1 MKNKVLFSTLY
12 SLMLVLIFTIDI
24 SAQDKATSN
33 GTVPTAVY
41 KSSPVFITPANSNN
55 YAGRA
60 FAYNSSG
67 LVIPKGPF
75 KFFLNNPSSPIS
87 LAFDPN
93 SSNFVA
99 AGSFDVYGNWWGV
112 RYGNLQ
118 VVKID
123 TSTGAITTV
132 GTVTGATNI
141 TGLAWDFSTSTMY
154 ASNYNNTN
162 STVGTLNLTTFV
174 FTPLPSTITGLVIG
188 IACSNSGQL
197 YGVEINNDKFIS
209 INKVTGA
216 STVVGPLGINANYA
230 QDISWDHSVDSC
242 YWASYISEG
251 ELRKINHVT
260 GASTLIGAFNME
272 VDGLAIPGTF
282 GPIITHTPYPNTQN
296 TNGPY
301 IITVNIISPGSV
313 IVSAKL
319 FWSRNSAILTDSVN
333 MVNTSGSNWTGS
345 IPGDGTNAI
354 YRYRVKAI
362 DALGRTAYAP
372 SSAESYS
379 FLAQAFDTSH
389 SVIVTTPI
397 TSCPIYMWPA
407 NVKASVSN
415 IFGIDS
421 VWVKWYKNYPSNG
434 WKRFNLSHGTGNN
447 WSGIFNSN
455 SSEVNFGDSISYRII
470 ARNASTQHN
479 LDSTALYTFMI
490 DLGQNPIV
498 GTDTLSGNFP
508 FTTYWMDGRTDYLY
522 THQELNNL
530 PPIAIWGIGFDIIN
544 ANSMSMNEF
553 TIKMQNTTATSISG
567 FTESGWTT
575 VYSNVY
581 TVSNTGWQ
589 IINLTTPFFT
599 NGTNVLVEICYN
611 NSSYSNYSTVRTSP
625 TAGNDYWGRYGDLV
639 TAGGCGYTAWTSSVG
654 PIGKANTIFKTIID
668 NIENTGTGIP
678 ETYALTQ
685 NYPNPFNPVTKI
697 NFSIPKSGMV
707 SLKVYDILGKEVST
721 LVNQNISAGTYTYEF
736 DASRLSSGIY
746 FYRLNVN
753 GFSEVKKMSLIK

>member
-1 MKNKVLFSTLY
+1 MKSKVLFSTLY
-12 SLMLVLIFTIDI
+12 SLMLVFIFTFDI

-33 GTVPTAVY
+33 GLVPTAVY
-41 KSSPVFITPANSNN
+41 KSSPVFITPANPNN

-67 LVIPKGPF
+67 SVIPKGPF
-75 KFFLNNPSSPIS
+75 KFFLNNPSSPVS

-123 TSTGAITTV
+123 TNTGAITTV
-132 GTVTGATNI
+132 GTVTGAKNI

-162 STVGTLNLTTFV
+162 STVGTLNLT
-174 FTPLPSTITGLVIG
+174 
-188 IACSNSGQL
+188 
-197 YGVEINNDKFIS
+197 
-209 INKVTGA
+209 
-216 STVVGPLGINANYA
+216 
-230 QDISWDHSVDSC
+230 
-242 YWASYISEG
+242 
-251 ELRKINHVT
+251 
-260 GASTLIGAFNME
+260 
-272 VDGLAIPGTF
+272 
-282 GPIITHTPYPNTQN
+282 
-296 TNGPY
+296 
-301 IITVNIISPGSV
+301 
-313 IVSAKL
+313 
-319 FWSRNSAILTDSVN
+319 
-333 MVNTSGSNWTGS
+333 
-345 IPGDGTNAI
+345 
-354 YRYRVKAI
+354 
-362 DALGRTAYAP
+362 AYVP
-372 SSAESYS
+372 SSAGSYS

-397 TSCPIYMWPA
+397 TSCPINMWPA

-421 VWVKWYKNYPSNG
+421 VWVRWYKNYPSNG
-434 WKRFNLSHGTGNN
+434 WKRFNLSRGTGNN

-455 SSEVNFGDSISYRII
+455 SGEVNVGDSISYRII

-490 DLGQNPIV
+490 DLFQNPIV

-522 THQELNNL
+522 THEELNNL
-530 PPIAIWGIGFDIIN
+530 PSIVIWGIGFDIIN
-544 ANSMSMNEF
+544 ADPGPMNEF

-581 TVSNTGWQ
+581 TVPGTGWQ

-599 NGTNVLVEICYN
+599 NGTNLLVEICYN
-611 NSSYSNYSTVRTSP
+611 NSYYTNYSTVRTSP
-625 TAGNDYWGRYGDLV
+625 TAGNDYWGRYGDLL
-639 TAGGCGYTAWTSSVG
+639 TAGGCGYTGWTSSVG
-654 PIGKANTIFKTIID
+654 PIGKANTIFETIID
-668 NIENTGTGIP
+668 NIKNTGTGIP
-678 ETYALTQ
+678 ETYALSQ
-685 NYPNPFNPVTKI
+685 NYPNPFNPTTKI

-721 LVNQNISAGTYTYEF
+721 LVNQNISAGNYTYEF